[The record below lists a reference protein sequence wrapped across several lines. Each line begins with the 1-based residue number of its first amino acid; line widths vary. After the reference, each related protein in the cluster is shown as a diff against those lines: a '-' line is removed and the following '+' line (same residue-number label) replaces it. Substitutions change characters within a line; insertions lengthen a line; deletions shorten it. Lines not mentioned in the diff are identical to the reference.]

1 MRYISTILGLILAS
15 TTPATA
21 SYGPSNFDACANKA
35 PAVINAIGQFC
46 QKTDG
51 VVPSDW
57 AGQGHQGP
65 TGITWIKILGNCN
78 PLASACMTEGRT
90 SDHQEQSGLTVI
102 VGM

>member
-78 PLASACMTEGRT
+78 PPQWVPQEYCFS
-90 SDHQEQSGLTVI
+90 QFEQSGLTVI